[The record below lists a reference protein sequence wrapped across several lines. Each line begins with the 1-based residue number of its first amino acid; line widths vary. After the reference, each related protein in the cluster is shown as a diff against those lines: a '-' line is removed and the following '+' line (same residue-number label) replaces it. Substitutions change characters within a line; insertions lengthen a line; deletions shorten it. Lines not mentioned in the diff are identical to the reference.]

1 MKERKGT
8 MWPPINFLNM
18 NWQNPNVQDYL
29 IWYVIK
35 DKEYRSWILDTT
47 YWHHIP
53 EKERERLEEIK
64 SIDWSVSKRDQMSV
78 NSKFQSDLNRSSRSS
93 TRSNPFSRNYIIHPH
108 PFQVP
113 ISVKVRSA
121 ARIPRFRVVNRRW
134 DPLFTRLFVRPSVG
148 ATTTDSRWVFGRR
161 SSDFLIPVAALR
173 NRSVSLSR
181 VAMRYALSRSS
192 SSSSSSFL
200 LLRSV
205 SVRLRPLPR
214 TPRHGGLMKM

>member
-1 MKERKGT
+1 MPGRK
-8 MWPPINFLNM
+8 
-18 NWQNPNVQDYL
+18 
-29 IWYVIK
+29 
-35 DKEYRSWILDTT
+35 R
-47 YWHHIP
+47 
-53 EKERERLEEIK
+53 ERERESPLTEAYQ
-64 SIDWSVSKRDQMSV
+64 RDQMSV

-93 TRSNPFSRNYIIHPH
+93 TRSNPFSRNYIIHPR

-113 ISVKVRSA
+113 ISVKAVPPTEFHDSA
-121 ARIPRFRVVNRRW
+121 SRVVNRRW
-134 DPLFTRLFVRPSVG
+134 DPLFTRPFVRPSVG

-173 NRSVSLSR
+173 NHSVSLFH

-200 LLRSV
+200 LLCSV